1 VISWRQRLFGARWR
15 VNSGSAVPPHV
26 QIEEQLAE
34 RIAARELEAGSRLPS
49 ERELARGLG
58 VSRVA
63 VRRAL
68 TGLATRGLVERAA
81 GRGAVVA
88 ARKLDHDLS
97 AVTGFSDWLERQGLH
112 AASVVRET
120 VELEA
125 SWAVAAALQIAPG
138 APVVRIRRLRLAGE
152 TPFVLEDAWL
162 PGELFPGL
170 AGRDL
175 GGSLYRLMRDEYGHA
190 PVRGVERLEP
200 ALAGK
205 HEARALDVPE
215 RAALMM
221 VERTVYA
228 ADGTPLAF
236 SRERHRGDRARW
248 VMKVSDNGAD

>member
-1 VISWRQRLFGARWR
+1 VISWRQRIFGARWR
-15 VNSGSAVPPHV
+15 VNSGSGVPPHV

-34 RIAARELEAGSRLPS
+34 RIDGRELEAGARLPS

-58 VSRVA
+58 VSRIA

-68 TGLATRGLVERAA
+68 TGLATRGLVERGA

-97 AVTGFSDWLERQGLH
+97 AVTGFSDWVESQGLH
-112 AASVVRET
+112 AATVVRET
-120 VELEA
+120 AELDA

-138 APVVRIRRLRLAGE
+138 APVVRIRRLRLADE
-152 TPFVLEDAWL
+152 MPLMLEDAWL

-170 AGRDL
+170 AAREL
-175 GGSLYRLMRDEYGHA
+175 SGSLYRLMREEYGQA
-190 PVRGVERLEP
+190 PVRAVERLEP

-205 HEARALDVPE
+205 HEARALGVPE
-215 RAALMM
+215 RAALML
-221 VERTVYA
+221 VERTVHG

-248 VMKVSDNGAD
+248 VKKVSANGAA